1 MVHGPKEKKERALGE
16 RLQVKGERCSS
27 PKCALVRKP
36 FRPGVHGHSRQRKAL
51 SEFGQQLKEKQKFK
65 VYYGVGERELR
76 RIFERAAEKKG
87 STSARLIELLERR
100 LDNVIYRMGLAV
112 SRSAAHQAITHGHIL
127 VNKRRVRSPGFL
139 VSKGDEIS
147 IRPESKPQGVFKEL
161 SESLKKQEIPSWLSV
176 DPLKVEGKVLEVPD
190 DPALPF
196 NVNFLIESFS
206 K

>member
-16 RLQVKGERCSS
+16 RLQVKGERCNS
-27 PKCALVRKP
+27 PKCAAVRKP
-36 FRPGVHGHSRQRKAL
+36 FRPGVHGHKRQRKAL

-65 VYYGVGERELR
+65 VYYGIGERELA
-76 RIFERAAEKKG
+76 RIFERASEKKG
-87 STSARLIELLERR
+87 STSEQLLGLLERR
-100 LDNVIYRMGLAV
+100 LDNVIYRMRFAV
-112 SRSAAHQAITHGHIL
+112 SRSAARQAIIHGHIL

-147 IRPESKPQGVFKEL
+147 VREESKMRSVFKEL
-161 SESLKKQEIPSWLSV
+161 PETLKKQEIPSWISV
-176 DPLKVEGKVLEVPD
+176 DPSKTEGKVLGIPD